1 MQLSR
6 TVLKEKGKFY
16 EFYEFCRTTNGDQ
29 NQELSLEENN
39 NKTGLTTL

>member
-6 TVLKEKGKFY
+6 TVLQKRGKFY
-16 EFYEFCRTTNGDQ
+16 EFYEFCKTTNGDQ

-39 NKTGLTTL
+39 NKKDLTTL